1 MVVEVAKGSTR
12 NLRRFLK
19 RMDLTVGRCFDD
31 FEFVSLLRSINNKY
45 GDDYWLLGW
54 KERKISDHSSLFV
67 LTLIDNHDREYVV
80 KIYVSIGAISMV
92 FPISQ
97 LNLAD
102 EVSGITML
110 IDGGTVTLSG
120 RVLCISSIRVKAVI

>member
-1 MVVEVAKGSTR
+1 MVVEITKGSTR

-19 RMDLTVGRCFDD
+19 RLDLTVGKCFDD
-31 FEFVSLLRSINNKY
+31 FELVSLLRSINNRY
-45 GDDYWLLGW
+45 DDDYWLLGW
-54 KERKISDHSSLFV
+54 KEHRIGDRSSLFV
-67 LTLIDNHDREYVV
+67 LTLIDKYDREYVV

-92 FPISQ
+92 LPINQ

-110 IDGGTVTLSG
+110 INGGTVILSG
-120 RVLCISSIRVKAVI
+120 RVLCISSIRVRAVI

>member
-1 MVVEVAKGSTR
+1 MVVEIAKGSTR

-19 RMDLTVGRCFDD
+19 RLGLTVGRCFDD
-31 FEFVSLLRSINNKY
+31 FELVSLLRSINNRY

-54 KERKISDHSSLFV
+54 KEHRISDRSSLFV
-67 LTLIDNHDREYVV
+67 LTLIDKHDREYVV
-80 KIYVSIGAISMV
+80 RIYVSIGAISMV
-92 FPISQ
+92 LPINQ

-110 IDGGTVTLSG
+110 IDGGTVILSG
-120 RVLCISSIRVKAVI
+120 RVLCISDIKVRAVI